1 MADPIDAW
9 IRVRG
14 ARVHNLRDV
23 DVAIPRDRL
32 VALTGV
38 SGSGKSTLAF
48 DTLYAEGQRRFLET
62 LSNYA
67 RQYLDQLEPPD
78 VDAIEGLPP
87 TVAIDQRSGPA
98 SPRSTVATITEI
110 HDHARLLYARLG
122 TPHCPKCGQ
131 PIRSQTPEQMV
142 EAVLALPEGRKV
154 MILAPL
160 VRGRKGEHAEA
171 FAAIRRA
178 GLIRARV
185 DGEIV
190 EIVEKPALA
199 RTKTHTIEAVV
210 DRLVVR
216 EGIRHRLAESVQRAV
231 QIGEGTV
238 VLVIQEGDG
247 WHDRVQSTTLACP
260 ECGIGLEAVE
270 PRVFSFNSPYGACR
284 RCDGLGSIE
293 AFDAELV
300 VPDLSKS
307 LDGGVVAAWSALG
320 PAWERQQARDGGLAA
335 FLKASKLERSTP
347 LNQWPAKVLE
357 AFLHGKAGDADW
369 PRGLLARLEEAYKD
383 ARTDRQ
389 REALAPFR
397 VARTCPDCGGTRLG
411 PEGRSVRLRGR
422 TLPEVLALSLPEARA
437 YFEGLAWE
445 AAEAPIGEPLVAE
458 VLRRVGFLLEV
469 GLEYLTL
476 DRAADTLSGGELQRV
491 RLATQ
496 VGSGLVGVCYVLD
509 EPTTGLH
516 PRDTDRLLDT
526 LEALRGQGN
535 TVLVVEHDERVIG
548 RADWVIDL
556 GPGAGPD
563 GGRVVAEGAPSAL
576 DPGVS
581 LTARFLRDGEEN
593 GALPARPAR
602 LKKSPGSIWVRGAA
616 EHNLRGID
624 ARFPLGTLVCV
635 TGVSG
640 SGKSTLVQEILARG
654 ARRAIEKAGPRPGA
668 HVAIEGL
675 EAIDRL
681 IAIDQTPIGRT
692 PRSTAS
698 TYTGVYDEIRKVFA
712 VTREAKLRGF
722 KPNRFS
728 FNVKGGR
735 CEACQGQGVRKVE
748 MQFLPDLF
756 VECEVCG
763 GRRFNAA
770 TLDVTYKGRSIA
782 DVLAMRVDEALPF
795 FDAIPKVKR
804 GLEALHEAGLGYL
817 SLGQSSTTLSGGEA
831 QRVKLAAELGRPGG
845 GRTLY
850 VLDEPTSGLHPA
862 DVANLVRVLGR
873 LADAGNTVVVIEHN
887 LQLIRK
893 ADWIIDLGPEGG
905 AGGGRVVA
913 TGPPRKVAE
922 CAESWTGRYLAGAG
936 VGRGES
942 GAA

>member
-1 MADPIDAW
+1 MSDPNGGW

-14 ARVHNLRDV
+14 ARVHNLRDL
-23 DVAIPRDRL
+23 DVGIPRDRL

-48 DTLYAEGQRRFLET
+48 DTLYAEAQRRFLET

-67 RQYLDQLEPPD
+67 RQHLEQLEPPD

-87 TVAIDQRSGPA
+87 TVAIDQRWGGGG
-98 SPRSTVATITEI
+98 PRSTVATITEI
-110 HDHARLLYARLG
+110 HDHLRLLYARLG
-122 TPHCPKCGQ
+122 TPHCPGCGR

-142 EAVLALPEGRKV
+142 EGVLALPEGRRV

-171 FAAIRRA
+171 FGAIRRA

-190 EIVEKPALA
+190 EVVDRPPTLA
-199 RTKTHTIEAVV
+199 RTKMHTIEAVV

-216 EGIRHRLAESVQRAV
+216 DGIRHRLAESVQRAV

-238 VLVIQEGDG
+238 VLAIQEGEQ
-247 WHDRVQSTTLACP
+247 WQDRVQSTRLSCP
-260 ECGIGLEAVE
+260 ECGIGLEAIE
-270 PRVFSFNSPYGACR
+270 PRMFSFNSPYGACR
-284 RCDGLGSIE
+284 SCDGLGVVE
-293 AFDAELV
+293 TFDADLV
-300 VPDLSKS
+300 LPDRARS
-307 LDGGVVAAWSALG
+307 LDEGAVAAWSLLGGAAARHQPRDVALR
-320 PAWERQQARDGGLAA
+320 AL
-335 FLKASKLERSTP
+335 LKRAKVNWTTP
-347 LNQWPAKVLE
+347 LEQWPPRLVE
-357 AFLHGKAGDADW
+357 AFLHGDPDAPEW
-369 PRGLLARLEEAYKD
+369 SVGLLGQLEAAWQE

-389 REALAPFR
+389 RESLAAFR
-397 VARTCPDCGGTRLG
+397 SARTCLDCGGERLRAEARG
-411 PEGRSVRLRGR
+411 VRLAGCR
-422 TLPEVLALSLPEARA
+422 LPEVLAWPLPRARA
-437 YFEGLAWE
+437 FFEQLTWE
-445 AAEAPIGEPLVAE
+445 PAEAPIGRPLVAE
-458 VLRRVGFLLEV
+458 VVRRLDFLLDV
-469 GLEYLTL
+469 GLGYLTL
-476 DRAADTLSGGELQRV
+476 DRRAETLSGGELQRV

-526 LEALRGQGN
+526 LEALRRQGN
-535 TVLVVEHDERVIG
+535 TVLVVEHDERVVG

-563 GGRVVAEGAPSAL
+563 GGQIVAEGSPEAL
-576 DPGVS
+576 DPAVS
-581 LTARFLRDGEEN
+581 LTARYLRN
-593 GALPARPAR
+593 GQPIEGLPARPAR
-602 LKKSPGSIWVRGAA
+602 LRKSPGSIWVRGAA
-616 EHNLRGID
+616 ENNLKRID
-624 ARFPLGTLVCV
+624 ARFPLGTLIGV

-640 SGKSTLVQEILARG
+640 SGKSSLVMEVLARG
-654 ARRAIEKAGPRPGA
+654 TRRALERAGPRPGA
-668 HVAIEGL
+668 HTAIEGL

-681 IAIDQTPIGRT
+681 IVIDQTPIGRT
-692 PRSTAS
+692 PRSTAA

-712 VTREAKLRGF
+712 TTREAKLRGF
-722 KPNRFS
+722 RPNRFS

-735 CEACQGQGVRKVE
+735 CEACQGQGQRKIE

-756 VECEVCG
+756 IACEICG
-763 GRRFNAA
+763 GKRFNAA
-770 TLDVTYKGRSIA
+770 TLEVTYKGRSIA
-782 DVLAMRVDEALPF
+782 DVLEMRVDEALAF
-795 FDAIPKVKR
+795 FDAIPKVQR

-831 QRVKLAAELGRPGG
+831 QRVKLAAELGRPAG

-850 VLDEPTSGLHPA
+850 ILDEPTSGLHPA

-887 LQLIRK
+887 LQLIRQT
-893 ADWIIDLGPEGG
+893 DWIIDLGPEGG
-905 AGGGRVVA
+905 DGGGRVVVM
-913 TGPPRKVAE
+913 GPPRKVAD
-922 CAESWTGRYLAGAG
+922 CAASWTGRYLA
-936 VGRGES
+936 S
-942 GAA
+942 G